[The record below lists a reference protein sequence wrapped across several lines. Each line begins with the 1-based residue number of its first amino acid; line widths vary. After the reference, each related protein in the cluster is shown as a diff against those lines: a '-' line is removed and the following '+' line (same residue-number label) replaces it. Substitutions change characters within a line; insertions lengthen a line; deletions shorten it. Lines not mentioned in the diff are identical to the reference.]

1 METSMEVLISAGK
14 FQNNIEVSNTIC
26 IVKFVQ
32 ISRYRMLYVTYPVF
46 SINIS
51 GLHGVIL
58 L

>member
-1 METSMEVLISAGK
+1 MILK
-14 FQNNIEVSNTIC
+14 FPIPY
-26 IVKFVQ
+26 VKFVQ
-32 ISRYRMLYVTYPVF
+32 ISGYGTLYVTYPVF